1 MPVKETP
8 IISDVFVQLQTAMA
22 ADPAGFTELYR
33 DYLAD
38 AWQSLQS
45 LRAGVQQRQAE
56 SVRARAHYLKSSSLV
71 LGAHQVA
78 RHAALLEE
86 AATTSDMKDA
96 GSLLQKAQQALHEV
110 QAELK
115 QRLGAAVIPA
125 GETAA

>member
-1 MPVKETP
+1 VKETTLK
-8 IISDVFVQLQTAMA
+8 SDVFDQLQKAMA

-45 LRAGVQQRQAE
+45 LRDSMQQGQAE
-56 SVRARAHYLKSSSLV
+56 SVRAKAHYLKSSSLV
-71 LGAHQVA
+71 LGARHVA
-78 RHAALLEE
+78 RYAALLEE

-96 GSLLQKAQQALHEV
+96 SSVLQEVQDALRDV

-115 QRLGAAVIPA
+115 QRMGAAVVPA